1 MEVKEELI
9 PELIRQGKDR
19 EVVPVL
25 YKKVFPMV
33 TKYITGHYGRKED
46 AADIFQDAL
55 MMFYSQVIKKEFNEQ
70 YKVYGYLYRVC
81 INRWINKIKRE
92 KKIELKEEMETF
104 EISEEQSMVH
114 ILAENRDNILQTF
127 FSNIGDKCI
136 EVLTYTI
143 YNDLLLEDVM
153 IRMGF
158 ASVDAVK
165 MQIHRCKQKL
175 IKEIQN
181 NPALIN
187 KLKGL

>member
-1 MEVKEELI
+1 MQIKEELI

-33 TKYITGHYGRKED
+33 AKYITSHFGRKED

-55 MMFYSQVIKKEFNEQ
+55 MIFYGQVIKKEFNEQ
-70 YKVYGYLYRVC
+70 YKVFGYLYRVC
-81 INRWINKIKRE
+81 INRWINKIKRDR
-92 KKIELKEEMETF
+92 KIELKEEMETF
-104 EISEEQSMVH
+104 EISEEQSTIH
-114 ILAENRDNILQTF
+114 SLSENKENVLKSF
-127 FSNIGDKCI
+127 FANIGEKCI

-143 YNDLLLEDVM
+143 YNDLLLEDIM
-153 IRMGF
+153 LRMDF

-165 MQIHRCKQKL
+165 MQVHRCKQKL
-175 IKEIQN
+175 IKEIEN